1 MAGKLA
7 QGTMLSGTSRED
19 LASFVGMGDTAVPGI
34 EPSDLND
41 GDILARTRENVNPN
55 GQFQFIYIPEDGTEN
70 IVSDWISQEHK
81 KKVTLSWVEG
91 VKAAIIG
98 RATAGLRSAN
108 EKAAEE
114 RLKKIQQEQMEDTND
129 VAEIVVPTRTTTRNK
144 ATMAGVSSPAVRGGV
159 TSDPVDYVT
168 DQLGHAAERLKS
180 AEELLREYTKEVFLA
195 KRDHAKWLSLQHALS
210 AGNEPSVEP
219 VSVHGVSQIALSSR

>member
-129 VAEIVVPTRTTTRNK
+129 VAEIV
-144 ATMAGVSSPAVRGGV
+144 G
-159 TSDPVDYVT
+159 
-168 DQLGHAAERLKS
+168 
-180 AEELLREYTKEVFLA
+180 
-195 KRDHAKWLSLQHALS
+195 
-210 AGNEPSVEP
+210 
-219 VSVHGVSQIALSSR
+219 